1 MELKDITGNDRVV
14 LEGTSREAVLIRKG
28 LRLLLET
35 TQDDMDVAYR
45 FDSARDAQLDEQV
58 KEVTQLLADITTER

>member
-28 LRLLLET
+28 LRLLLEA

-45 FDSARDAQLDEQV
+45 FDSVHDAQLDEQV